1 MKLAFRLLV
10 VDDDVSPGQAEA
22 VLENYLRGE
31 GFELEAVRPPDLSEN
46 SLRGLAEREGRQF
59 DLVMVDFRLQEAHS
73 GTQVLR
79 WLRKEMKYTEMV
91 FYTGFSA
98 RTLYEEMAREWIDGV
113 FVADRTNLDEVLRGV
128 AAIVIGKAVD
138 LNHMRGIVMAEV
150 AEIETRMQAAIG
162 SALGHESARAIVEGV
177 AAKRV
182 AGHRKKSGEVE
193 GKLKGD
199 RVEEIVADPLFFT
212 AHWKWRA
219 VNALAKRVE
228 AEPAEVEMVAR
239 YDAEILGKRNR
250 LAHVREETGAD
261 GGVRLRST
269 AGADGVGEEIGEDW
283 MKDLRRQLAQHRTAI
298 EAVCGRIESEFGA
311 AGEGSRAE
319 EPKS

>member
-1 MKLAFRLLV
+1 MKLTFRLLV
-10 VDDDVSPGQAEA
+10 VDDDPLPGEAEA
-22 VLENYLRGE
+22 ALGAYLRGE
-31 GFELEAVRPPDLSEN
+31 GFQLEAVRPPDLSEK

-59 DLVMVDFRLQEAHS
+59 DLVMVDFRLREAHS

-91 FYTGFSA
+91 FYTGFSVE
-98 RTLYEEMAREWIDGV
+98 TLYEEMAREWIDGV
-113 FVADRTNLDEVLRGV
+113 FVAARANLDEVLRGV

-162 SALGHESARAIVEGV
+162 SALGHESARAVVARV

-182 AGHRKKSGEVE
+182 AGHRKQSGEVAE
-193 GKLKGD
+193 KLKNG
-199 RVEEIVADPLFFT
+199 RVGEIVGDPHFFT

-219 VNALAKRVE
+219 VNALAKRVG
-228 AEPAEVEMVAR
+228 ARPGEVEVVAR

-250 LAHVREETGAD
+250 LAHVREEIGGD
-261 GGVRLRST
+261 GRPRLRSAPG
-269 AGADGVGEEIGEDW
+269 AGGKGEEIDEDW
-283 MKDLRRQLAQHRTAI
+283 MKDLRRQLAEHRQAI
-298 EAVCGRIESEFGA
+298 EAVCERIESEFGT
-311 AGEGSRAE
+311 GGPEGSSE
-319 EPKS
+319 GPGS